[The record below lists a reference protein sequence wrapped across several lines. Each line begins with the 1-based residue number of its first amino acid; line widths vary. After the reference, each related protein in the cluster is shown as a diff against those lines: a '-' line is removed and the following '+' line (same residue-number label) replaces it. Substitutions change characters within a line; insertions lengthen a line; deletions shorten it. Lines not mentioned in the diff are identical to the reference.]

1 MAPGPCGRPAMSV
14 GLGVENIGGGGMGPI
29 SDTGIGGSGS
39 SLSITPGR
47 WPPAYGGGVLP
58 GGPPTIL
65 LPSSL
70 PPSKSTGIHYTIEGA
85 KRERN
90 REKERDARQTV
101 SEYEL
106 LWLACESNVYASV
119 RVCV

>member
-39 SLSITPGR
+39 SLSITPSRGNL
-47 WPPAYGGGVLP
+47 PPEYGGGVLP

-65 LPSSL
+65 LSS
-70 PPSKSTGIHYTIEGA
+70 PPSK
-85 KRERN
+85 
-90 REKERDARQTV
+90 
-101 SEYEL
+101 
-106 LWLACESNVYASV
+106 
-119 RVCV
+119 